1 MKLNAQAGTPSMSDT
16 RGKRATVQISLIIF
30 IYNQNGENQMFQ
42 IDREERSPLVR
53 KWRRDERV
61 GKRNGEQ
68 GLNGNAV

>member
-1 MKLNAQAGTPSMSDT
+1 MKLNAPAGTPSMSDT

-42 IDREERSPLVR
+42 IDREQRSPLVG